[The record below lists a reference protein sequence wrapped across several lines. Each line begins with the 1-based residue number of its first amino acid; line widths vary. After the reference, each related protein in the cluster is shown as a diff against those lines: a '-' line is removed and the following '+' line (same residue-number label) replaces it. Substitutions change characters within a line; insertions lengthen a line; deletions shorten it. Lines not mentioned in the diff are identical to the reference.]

1 MDLSV
6 LLIAV
11 SCKCS
16 TISLVTFVFRK
27 KTHRPFQIDFYS
39 TLLPYSRPGSH
50 AREPRE
56 HPPGGVHAV
65 PVQGPAHAPEPH
77 GEHRV
82 QPVPHRVSLDY
93 GEFPQEVRRL
103 LVPHPPHVYRG
114 QLPGM
119 WHHHQRP
126 LLRRPLPEGHQHP
139 GTSPAV
145 HWLDGFCGGRG
156 PDSYYQ
162 REQEAVENEEAPEL
176 LQASGV

>member
-1 MDLSV
+1 MFVDLFAPFLGVDSFPVGKEAVCIFFRISDCSINVLIVLLWICCDTQSV

-16 TISLVTFVFRK
+16 TISLVTFVYGK
-27 KTHRPFQIDFYS
+27 KAHPPFQIDFYS
-39 TLLPYSRPGSH
+39 TLLPYSQPGSH

-93 GEFPQEVRRL
+93 GEFPQEV
-103 LVPHPPHVYRG
+103 
-114 QLPGM
+114 
-119 WHHHQRP
+119 
-126 LLRRPLPEGHQHP
+126 
-139 GTSPAV
+139 
-145 HWLDGFCGGRG
+145 
-156 PDSYYQ
+156 
-162 REQEAVENEEAPEL
+162 
-176 LQASGV
+176 